1 MDYGVEPHMYNLSC
15 QWDQSR
21 ECPCGGAAGSYR
33 HMDILGPG
41 FTVRRH
47 EVSLNGYES
56 FSQLACRKKGKLSP
70 IPESMHT
77 LVQPRVGVKQLPMG

>member
-1 MDYGVEPHMYNLSC
+1 M
-15 QWDQSR
+15 
-21 ECPCGGAAGSYR
+21 AAPRDHTATWTFSA
-33 HMDILGPG
+33 LVS
-41 FTVRRH
+41 TVRRH

-56 FSQLACRKKGKLSP
+56 FSQLACRQKGKLSP